1 MKSDLMP
8 REKALEYGIASLSE
22 TELLALIIKSAYKN
36 KNVFDLA
43 RDVIDLANGFENLLS
58 LNYEE
63 LIMVKGIKKAKALEI
78 MAILEIA
85 KRLSRI
91 DHVSEAELSSPAKVV
106 EWLRFNL
113 GFCCQEQFFVIYLN
127 GRNGIIRSE
136 VMYKGNKN
144 MATVGV
150 DEILRK
156 AILMKASGILV
167 AHNHPSGNVK
177 PSHADIELT
186 QRLSQACQPVSIP
199 LVDHI
204 IVSKS
209 GYFSFKNH
217 SMLE

>member
-43 RDVIDLANGFENLLS
+43 RDVIDL
-58 LNYEE
+58 
-63 LIMVKGIKKAKALEI
+63 AKALEI

-186 QRLSQACQPVSIP
+186 QRLSQACQLVSIP

>member
-1 MKSDLMP
+1 MNELMP
-8 REKALEYGIASLSE
+8 REKALQTGIASLSNK
-22 TELLALIIKSAYKN
+22 ELLALIIKSACKD
-36 KNVFDLA
+36 KNVFGLA
-43 RDVIDLANGFENLLS
+43 EEVIELANGFENLLA
-58 LNYEE
+58 LTYEE
-63 LIMVKGIKKAKALEI
+63 LISVKGIKQAKALEI
-78 MAILEIA
+78 LAILEVA
-85 KRLSRI
+85 KRLSRV
-91 DHVSEAELSSPAKVV
+91 DHVSEAELSSPNKVV

-113 GFCCQEQFFVIYLN
+113 GFCSQEQFFVIYLN
-127 GRNGIIRSE
+127 GRNRIIRSE

-167 AHNHPSGNVK
+167 AHNHPSDNLK

-186 QRLSQACQPVSIP
+186 QRLYRACELVSIP

>member
-1 MKSDLMP
+1 MP

-43 RDVIDLANGFENLLS
+43 RDVIDLANGFE
-58 LNYEE
+58 
-63 LIMVKGIKKAKALEI
+63 EI

-186 QRLSQACQPVSIP
+186 QRLSQACQLVSIP